1 MIPIK
6 VTTDYTL
13 LKSTITISKLLT
25 FLTKYQIKTCGICD
39 TNLSGVMEFYKAL
52 QKENIKPLIGLDVI
66 IDEIRLYIYPRNYEG
81 YQDLLKI
88 NTLYEKG
95 KLTLEDI
102 YKHSSLC
109 NIILP
114 FTYLDS
120 YDLLKENISHLYVG
134 YTTFNQ
140 ENNALIKT
148 EQVIFCPD
156 FKAFF
161 IKENKLLQILE
172 AIAKNSSLED
182 IELENYE
189 KNTIEY
195 YIKEKF
201 NDKTKEFI
209 ESIDIIF
216 PNNKRYIP
224 KYLPEENSGEYLKK
238 LARKGLF
245 KRLKGN
251 VTKEYQDRLLYELS
265 VISKMGFDDYF
276 LIVYDYVLFAKKNNI
291 MVGVGR
297 GSAVG
302 SLVSYSLGITDIDP
316 MPYHLLF
323 ERFLNPDRVTMP
335 DIDIDF
341 EEKRREDVI
350 TYVKNRY
357 GIDNVSHI
365 ITFGTLKSRLVI
377 RCVGKALNINS
388 SLVDSFTR
396 LLDARMTL
404 KENLENQEL
413 RQKILANPSLKE
425 LAKYALALEGLKKHI
440 SVHAAGVVISSEPLD
455 NVIPVRYLN
464 NERLTGF
471 TMNYLEDLGL
481 LKMDFLV
488 ITNLDIIK
496 NVTNLIYEK
505 TKQKINLRNINLSD
519 DNVLKCFREGDTL
532 GVFQFDSEGMKNF
545 LRQLKPTSFQDMINA
560 IALYRPGPMD
570 NIPKFIKRKEKKEV
584 VTYPHPDL
592 EPILKETYG
601 IIVYQEQ
608 IMQILSLMGGFTYAE
623 ADTIRRAMSKKK
635 KDKIE
640 MFQEKFIEGAIQKGY
655 DKALA
660 SEVYELISK
669 FANYGFNKSHSVAYA
684 YMGYLMAYLKYYYP
698 LYFITSIL
706 NMSLDSTIKT
716 QEYLALAKRYKIKVL
731 PPDINKSTSSYQIE
745 GKSLRTPFNIIR
757 NLGIVASETIV
768 SNRLDKPYQDFYD
781 FTKRNIKNGFN
792 KKTLEVLTKAGVFDA
807 FGLNHKTLLNN
818 IDNAL
823 SYATLAC
830 DLEEDFILKPEIK
843 VILEETPEEKR
854 QDEYESFGFYLG
866 NHPSSAFI
874 GSNICK
880 LANVKNLYDKQVSC
894 VVLLEKI
901 RKIKT
906 KKNEDMAFITASDE
920 TGSLSFVCFPSLM
933 KELADL
939 KEGNLVFIQGRVA
952 RRLSNYQ
959 ININS
964 IKKQS

>member
-1 MIPIK
+1 
-6 VTTDYTL
+6 
-13 LKSTITISKLLT
+13 
-25 FLTKYQIKTCGICD
+25 
-39 TNLSGVMEFYKAL
+39 
-52 QKENIKPLIGLDVI
+52 
-66 IDEIRLYIYPRNYEG
+66 
-81 YQDLLKI
+81 
-88 NTLYEKG
+88 
-95 KLTLEDI
+95 
-102 YKHSSLC
+102 
-109 NIILP
+109 
-114 FTYLDS
+114 
-120 YDLLKENISHLYVG
+120 
-134 YTTFNQ
+134 
-140 ENNALIKT
+140 
-148 EQVIFCPD
+148 
-156 FKAFF
+156 
-161 IKENKLLQILE
+161 
-172 AIAKNSSLED
+172 
-182 IELENYE
+182 
-189 KNTIEY
+189 
-195 YIKEKF
+195 
-201 NDKTKEFI
+201 
-209 ESIDIIF
+209 
-216 PNNKRYIP
+216 
-224 KYLPEENSGEYLKK
+224 
-238 LARKGLF
+238 
-245 KRLKGN
+245 
-251 VTKEYQDRLLYELS
+251 
-265 VISKMGFDDYF
+265 MGFDDYF
-276 LIVYDYVLFAKKNNI
+276 LIVYDYVLFAKKNDI

-357 GIDNVSHI
+357 GMDKVSHI

-377 RCVGKALNINS
+377 RSVGKALNINP
-388 SLVDSFTR
+388 SLIDSFTR
-396 LLDARMTL
+396 LLDARLTL
-404 KENLENQEL
+404 KENLQNQNLLQKTLENQ
-413 RQKILANPSLKE
+413 SLKE
-425 LAKYALALEGLKKHI
+425 LTKYALALEGLKKHI

-496 NVTNLIYEK
+496 NVTNLIYEE

-545 LRQLKPTSFQDMINA
+545 LMQLKPTSFQDMINA

-570 NIPKFIKRKEKKEV
+570 NIPKFIKRKEKKEA

-640 MFQEKFIEGAIQKGY
+640 MFREKFIMGATTKGY

-684 YMGYLMAYLKYYYP
+684 YMGYLMAYLKCYYP

-706 NMSLDSTIKT
+706 NMSLDSTTKT

-731 PPDINKSTSSYQIE
+731 PPDIN
-745 GKSLRTPFNIIR
+745 
-757 NLGIVASETIV
+757 
-768 SNRLDKPYQDFYD
+768 
-781 FTKRNIKNGFN
+781 
-792 KKTLEVLTKAGVFDA
+792 
-807 FGLNHKTLLNN
+807 
-818 IDNAL
+818 
-823 SYATLAC
+823 
-830 DLEEDFILKPEIK
+830 
-843 VILEETPEEKR
+843 
-854 QDEYESFGFYLG
+854 
-866 NHPSSAFI
+866 
-874 GSNICK
+874 
-880 LANVKNLYDKQVSC
+880 
-894 VVLLEKI
+894 
-901 RKIKT
+901 
-906 KKNEDMAFITASDE
+906 
-920 TGSLSFVCFPSLM
+920 
-933 KELADL
+933 
-939 KEGNLVFIQGRVA
+939 
-952 RRLSNYQ
+952 
-959 ININS
+959 
-964 IKKQS
+964 